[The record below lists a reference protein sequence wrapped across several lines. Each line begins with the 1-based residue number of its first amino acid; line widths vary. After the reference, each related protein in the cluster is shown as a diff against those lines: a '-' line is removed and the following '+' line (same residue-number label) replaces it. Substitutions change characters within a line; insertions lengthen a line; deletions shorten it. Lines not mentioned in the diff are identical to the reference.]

1 MNVHWV
7 KGQDSWILCGLGQ
20 FLGQTH
26 LRILAPRERFP
37 CGTSTTHTEY
47 LKAKTQPGMVSNA
60 NKVNTWE
67 AEAGG
72 SRVQGY
78 LQLHSK
84 FKFNLDHPIKGKG
97 GGRETM
103 HPAPPCS
110 GDQLGRGMPIA
121 QRRRNAINMVGVH
134 KLGKLEPR
142 HNKVK

>member
-1 MNVHWV
+1 MGCTSHIQSP
-7 KGQDSWILCGLGQ
+7 GFDSQ
-20 FLGQTH
+20 H
-26 LRILAPRERFP
+26 
-37 CGTSTTHTEY
+37 ST
-47 LKAKTQPGMVSNA
+47 KSSMVVYAYNPSI
-60 NKVNTWE
+60 WE
-67 AEAGG
+67 VEAGG

-84 FKFNLDHPIKGKG
+84 FKFSLDHPIKGKG

-121 QRRRNAINMVGVH
+121 QKRRNAINMVGVH
-134 KLGKLEPR
+134 KLGKLKPR